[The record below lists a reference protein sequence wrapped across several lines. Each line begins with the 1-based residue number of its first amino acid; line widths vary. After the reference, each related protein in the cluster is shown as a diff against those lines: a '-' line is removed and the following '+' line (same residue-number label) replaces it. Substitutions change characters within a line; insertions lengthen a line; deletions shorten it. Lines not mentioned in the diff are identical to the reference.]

1 MIGKLWGAITHRENR
16 DRTRFVGFAMGIVLM
31 SIGAVAMVACL
42 FSQSIPLLLLGAA
55 WVILGFGTLP
65 IVDLNFP
72 KYGGRW

>member
-1 MIGKLWGAITHRENR
+1 MIGNLWDAITDRGNRE
-16 DRTRFVGFAMGIVLM
+16 RTRFVGFTMAAVLM
-31 SIGAVAMVACL
+31 AMGAVAMVACL
-42 FSQSIPLLLLGAA
+42 FSQSVPLLLLGAA